1 MNRVLFMNARRPM
14 KNLSSSLHCAA
25 ISGMDGRVR
34 GSPVMRVLLV
44 VIGFAVT
51 ALLLRQLTQ
60 PRIDGAKPV
69 AVSVTGKNA
78 QAPEQI
84 SFALYLSAPAR
95 KVSIKDPNGA
105 LLFEKDYANPVAE
118 IHGHIGTRPSGV
130 FLAVHWQE
138 TTSSPRYFAKLQ
150 LDPPGRD
157 SLTHV
162 FDSTTHIDDIW
173 ELP

>member
-1 MNRVLFMNARRPM
+1 M
-14 KNLSSSLHCAA
+14 KNLSSSLHCVA

-44 VIGFAVT
+44 VVGLAIT

-60 PRIDGAKPV
+60 PRIDVAKP
-69 AVSVTGKNA
+69 AAGSVPGQNA
-78 QAPEQI
+78 QPPEQI
-84 SFALYLSAPAR
+84 SFALHLSAPAR
-95 KVSIKDPNGA
+95 QVSMKDPTGA

-118 IHGHIGTRPSGV
+118 VHGHIGTRPSASL
-130 FLAVHWQE
+130 LAVHWQQPA
-138 TTSSPRYFAKLQ
+138 SSPRYFAKLQ